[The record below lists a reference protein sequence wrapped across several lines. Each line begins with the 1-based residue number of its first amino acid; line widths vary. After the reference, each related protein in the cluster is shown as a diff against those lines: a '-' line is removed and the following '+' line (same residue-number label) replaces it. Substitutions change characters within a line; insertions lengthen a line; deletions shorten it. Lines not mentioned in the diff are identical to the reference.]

1 MNKPY
6 IFLDLDQ
13 TLISAEA
20 LDEEYDPK
28 KHEKKAAKFDSE
40 NMENYYIIFQRP
52 GLQKFLDYLFANFNV
67 CVWTAASK
75 DYALFIIDKI
85 ILASKPERHLE
96 YIFFSYHCNIS
107 KKLKN
112 GTKDLSMLWDVYKLK
127 EFNSNNTLILDDY
140 DEVFD
145 TQPNNCIIATPF
157 YFTKNKSEKDKF
169 LEELIPKLEQIKSDI
184 KKNRPPLRSLGVQ
197 EHPGDEN

>member
-1 MNKPY
+1 MSKPY

-28 KHEKKAAKFDSE
+28 KHKKKAKKFEFKS
-40 NMENYYIIFQRP
+40 MEPYYIIFERP
-52 GLQKFLDYLFANFNV
+52 GLQPFLDYLFANFNV

-85 ILASKPERHLE
+85 ILASNPERHLE

-107 KKLKN
+107 KKLKK
-112 GTKDLSMLWDVYKLK
+112 GTKDLSILWDIYKLK
-127 EFNSNNTLILDDY
+127 EFNNGNTIILDDY
-140 DEVFD
+140 DEVFN

-157 YFTKNKSEKDKF
+157 YFTKPDSENDKF
-169 LEELIPKLEQIKSDI
+169 LKELVPKLDQIKSDI
-184 KKNRPPLRSLGVQ
+184 KKNKPPLRSLGTQV
-197 EHPGDEN
+197 HPGDDH